1 MKLHIF
7 IMGIVTLLF
16 FSGIAAALTSWNN
29 SSSMI
34 LDDDVPVW
42 EIGDSWTYK
51 VKNFTVDFSDTIF
64 RIYMHGT
71 IDDFEWTV
79 SSTGGPDY
87 TLDFTGKIT
96 ADYTIYY
103 NTGTNEIYL
112 TGTFKPLLT
121 RLDGTL
127 VFTKS
132 SLELKDI
139 DAQIRGITMAV
150 IDPFPFALPIPYKLV
165 VSGNLDA
172 VFPIIDFPIY
182 NGKTWNSP
190 SINIQMQ
197 VTMGGP
203 LGLISFPFTLPSS
216 FPSWSIGCTDY
227 TSITVQGNT
236 YDAYEIEPIIIP
248 MFRLYYA
255 PEVGNLVKIDAALT
269 NGNLHAELVS
279 TTFS

>member
-1 MKLHIF
+1 MKRHLF
-7 IMGIVTLLF
+7 IIGCISILFLSGTANALPSKNISSPLF
-16 FSGIAAALTSWNN
+16 F
-29 SSSMI
+29 
-34 LDDDVPVW
+34 DDDVPVW
-42 EIGDSWTYK
+42 EVGDSWTYK
-51 VKNFTVDFSDTIF
+51 VKNFTVDYSDTSISVF
-64 RIYMHGT
+64 LHG
-71 IDDFEWTV
+71 IIEDFEWTV
-79 SSTGGPDY
+79 SSTGGSDY
-87 TLDFTGKIT
+87 ILDFTGKIT

-121 RLDGTL
+121 RLAGTL

-150 IDPFPFALPIPYKLV
+150 IDPLPFALPIPYKLD

-197 VTMGGP
+197 ATMGGP
-203 LGLISFPFTLPSS
+203 LGLISFPFTLTSS
-216 FPSWSIGCTDY
+216 FPSWLIGCTDY
-227 TSITVQGNT
+227 TTITVQGNT
-236 YDAYEIEPIIIP
+236 YDAYEIEPIIVT

-255 PEVGNLVKIDAALT
+255 PAVGNLVKIDAALT
-269 NGNLHAELVS
+269 NGNLHADLIS
-279 TTFS
+279 TTYS